1 MAASEWTM
9 LAAWGVPQWG
19 VVKPISLTSSI
30 PMSNPYFPLLQSGR
44 IGTLELRNRFV
55 MAPMGSNFA
64 ESDGTC
70 GERIQAYYEARA
82 KGGAGLLIM
91 GVCGVAFPHGTG
103 EPFQVGVSRDD
114 FIPGLA
120 GVAER
125 VHRHGAKIAMQLQHG
140 GKTAALDRAQG
151 REIWVP
157 SIPKMVKNDMMSA
170 VTPEELATFIGIG
183 PHPVRMRVMDKAD
196 IAQMVEWFA
205 AAAVRAKQ
213 AGFDGVEIHGAHTY
227 ILAGFLSAY
236 YNQRDDEY
244 GGALENRARLLLEVL
259 RAVKARVGADFP
271 VWVRLD
277 SEEMHTPGG
286 ITLADAVATAKLC
299 EAAGADAIS
308 VSAYA
313 TLTSGVAFTDAPIP
327 QKPAAYVFN
336 ASTIKHA
343 LDIPVITAGRI
354 EPEVAAQAIASGQF
368 DFLAMARK
376 TLADPEIP
384 IKLAQNRPQDIRP
397 CIYCYACVSEIFVN
411 RRVKCAVNA
420 QTGHE
425 FEAPIVSTTEP
436 RHVLVVGGGPAGME
450 AARVAA
456 VRGHKVTLVERSDRL
471 GGTLFFAALAYPENG
486 KLLDYLVEQVK
497 QLPITVLLSTE
508 ANAELVARLK
518 PDNILVANG
527 ARRAAPA
534 IPGVE
539 QKHVWSGDELRR
551 LMTGDR
557 ADEIAKA
564 KLNLAERAMFKT
576 GGMLRV
582 TDSTQALQ
590 SLSKLWMPLGKKI
603 VILGGGLVGLELAEF
618 LLARGRQVTVLEP
631 GNRAGRE
638 LSIVRRWRVLD
649 AVNSHGTLH
658 LKATVREITRNAVL
672 WTDAAGNEQQTGVD
686 SVVLAIGAEA
696 DDSVASALTACGVP
710 VQRIG
715 DCLGVNYI
723 EGAMHD
729 GNRAG
734 RTV

>member
-1 MAASEWTM
+1 
-9 LAAWGVPQWG
+9 
-19 VVKPISLTSSI
+19 
-30 PMSNPYFPLLQSGR
+30 MSNPFSPLLQPGR
-44 IGTLELRNRFV
+44 IGTLDIRNRIV

-64 ESDGTC
+64 ETDGTC

-82 KGGAGLLIM
+82 KGGAGLLTM
-91 GVCGVAFPHGTG
+91 GVCSIAYPHGTG
-103 EPFQVGVSRDD
+103 EPYQVGVSRDD

-120 GVAER
+120 AVAER
-125 VHRHGAKIAMQLQHG
+125 VHRHGAKIAMQLQHS

-157 SIPKMVKNDMMSA
+157 SIPKMVKNDIMSA
-170 VTPEELATFIGIG
+170 ITPEELSTFIGIG

-196 IAQMVEWFA
+196 IAQMIEWFA

-213 AGFDGVEIHGAHTY
+213 AGFDAVELHGAHTY

-244 GGALENRARLLLEVL
+244 GGPLENRARLLLETL

-286 ITLADAVATAKLC
+286 ITLPDAIATAKMC

-313 TLTSGVAFTDAPIP
+313 TMTKGSDFTDAPIP
-327 QKPAAYVFN
+327 QKPGAYISNAAAV
-336 ASTIKHA
+336 KQA
-343 LDIPVITAGRI
+343 LKIPVITAGRI
-354 EPEVAAQAIASGQF
+354 EPDVAAKAIAEGQF
-368 DFLAMARK
+368 DFVAMARK
-376 TLADPEIP
+376 MLADPEIP
-384 IKLAQNRPQDIRP
+384 IKLERNRPQDIRP
-397 CIYCYACVSEIFVN
+397 CIYCYACVSEIFIN
-411 RRVKCAVNA
+411 KRVKCAVNA

-425 FEAPIVSTTEP
+425 FEAPILPAATP
-436 RHVLVVGGGPAGME
+436 GHVLVVGGGPGGME

-456 VRGHKVTLVERSDRL
+456 LRGHRVTLVERSDRL

-497 QLPITVLLSTE
+497 QSPIDVKLSTE
-508 ANAELVARLK
+508 ADAALVARLK
-518 PDNILVANG
+518 PDTIVVATG

-534 IPGVE
+534 IQGAE

-564 KLNLAERAMFKT
+564 KLGLAERAMFKA

-590 SLSKLWMPLGKKI
+590 SLSKLWMPLGKQVVI
-603 VILGGGLVGLELAEF
+603 VGGGLVGLELAEF
-618 LLARGRQVTVLEP
+618 LLARGRKVTVLEP

-649 AVNSHGTLH
+649 AVQSHGTLH
-658 LKATVREITRNAVL
+658 LKATVQEITRDAVL
-672 WTDAAGNEQQTGVD
+672 WTNGEGAAQRTPVD

-696 DDSVASALTACGVP
+696 DDSVATVLAGCGVP

-715 DCLGVNYI
+715 DCAGVNYI

-729 GNRAG
+729 GNRVG

>member
-1 MAASEWTM
+1 
-9 LAAWGVPQWG
+9 
-19 VVKPISLTSSI
+19 
-30 PMSNPYFPLLQSGR
+30 MSNPFSPLLQPGR
-44 IGTLELRNRFV
+44 IGTLEIRNRIV
-55 MAPMGSNFA
+55 MSPMGSNFA

-82 KGGAGLLIM
+82 KGGAGLLTM
-91 GVCGVAFPHGTG
+91 GVCSVAYPHGTG

-120 GVAER
+120 EVAR
-125 VHRHGAKIAMQLQHG
+125 RAHQHGAKIAMQLQHS

-151 REIWVP
+151 RELWVP
-157 SIPKMVKNDMMSA
+157 SIPKMVKNDIMSA
-170 VTPEELATFIGIG
+170 ITPQELSTFIGIG
-183 PHPVRMRVMDKAD
+183 PHPVRMRVMDAAD

-205 AAAVRAKQ
+205 AAALRARQ
-213 AGFDGVEIHGAHTY
+213 AGFDAVELHGAHSY
-227 ILAGFLSAY
+227 ILAGFLSSY
-236 YNQRDDEY
+236 YNQREDDY
-244 GGALENRARLLLEVL
+244 GGPLENRARLLLQTL

-277 SEEMHTPGG
+277 AEELHTPGG
-286 ITLADAVATAKLC
+286 ITLPDAIATARLC

-313 TLTSGVAFTDAPIP
+313 TLTSGTAFTEAPIP
-327 QKPAAYVFN
+327 QQPGAFMSNAAAVRRAIN
-336 ASTIKHA
+336 
-343 LDIPVITAGRI
+343 IPVITAGRI
-354 EPEVAAQAIASGQF
+354 EPDMAAKAIAEGQF
-368 DFLAMARK
+368 DFVAMARK
-376 TLADPEIP
+376 MLADPEIP
-384 IKLAQNRPQDIRP
+384 IKLERNRPQDIRP

-411 RRVKCAVNA
+411 KRVKCAVNA

-425 FEAPIVSTTEP
+425 FESPIEPAVTP
-436 RHVLVVGGGPAGME
+436 RHVLVVGGGPGGME

-456 VRGHKVTLVERSDRL
+456 LRGHRVTLAERSDRL

-486 KLLDYLVEQVK
+486 KLLDYLVEQVR
-497 QLPITVLLSTE
+497 QLPIDVKLST
-508 ANAELVARLK
+508 AVDAAFVARLK
-518 PDNILVANG
+518 PDAIVVASG

-534 IPGVE
+534 IEGAG

-564 KLNLAERAMFKT
+564 KLSLAERAMFKA

-590 SLSKLWMPLGKKI
+590 SLSKLWMPLGKRVVI
-603 VILGGGLVGLELAEF
+603 VGGGLVGLELAEF
-618 LLARGRQVTVLEP
+618 LLARGREVTVLEP
-631 GNRAGRE
+631 GDRAGRE

-649 AVNSHGTLH
+649 AVTSHGTLK
-658 LKATVREITRNAVL
+658 LKAAVGEITRDAVL
-672 WTDAAGNEQQTGVD
+672 WTDAEGAAQRTPTD

-696 DDSVASALTACGVP
+696 DDSVAQALAGCGVP
-710 VQRIG
+710 VERIG
-715 DCLGVNYI
+715 DCASVSYI

-729 GNRAG
+729 GNRVG
-734 RTV
+734 REI